1 MLCGVDLLSVY
12 LPSASP
18 RIPFDPVCSPILF
31 FSFNFIYPL
40 IREHMHMSGMGG
52 TEERDKQTLLIA
64 EADVGLNPKK
74 PLLFYTLMTNFFV

>member
-1 MLCGVDLLSVY
+1 
-12 LPSASP
+12 
-18 RIPFDPVCSPILF
+18 
-31 FSFNFIYPL
+31 
-40 IREHMHMSGMGG
+40 MHMSGMGG